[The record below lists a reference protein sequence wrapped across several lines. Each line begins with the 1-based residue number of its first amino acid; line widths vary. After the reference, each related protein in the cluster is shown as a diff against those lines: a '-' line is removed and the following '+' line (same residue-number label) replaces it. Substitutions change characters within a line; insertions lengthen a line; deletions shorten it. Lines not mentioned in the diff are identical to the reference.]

1 MPDLNGPD
9 LNALAAAAIAALGAE
24 RDSEEFRTSG
34 HRLAQ
39 FATAIGDATPAHREG
54 RVAVPTFAH
63 IPVMQSMVEVIGR
76 VTGDFALHGEHD
88 YVFHAPIVPGQRLF
102 SHSRLTGV
110 RTNAA
115 GLLLHITSHTATH
128 AGEAICTQVSTVLVT
143 GKADAMTAG
152 DAPPI
157 RPVATGGHQVQDSIA
172 ISPALTLA
180 YAEAARDYSAYC
192 LDPEAAAVL
201 GFAAPIVHGMLTLS
215 LSASAI
221 VADYAGGD
229 CRRLQRLG
237 CRFSQ
242 PLYNREGERLVIT
255 RAIDA
260 AGIVAFTA
268 TDGTGRPVL
277 TRGYAEVSP

>member
-24 RDSEEFRTSG
+24 RHSEEFRTSS

-39 FATAIGDATPAHREG
+39 FATAIGDTTPAHREG

-63 IPVMQSMVEVIGR
+63 ILVMQSMVEVLGR

-88 YVFHAPIVPGQRLF
+88 YAFHAPIVPGQRLF
-102 SHSRLTGV
+102 THSRLTGV

-115 GLLLHITSHTATH
+115 GLLMHITSHTQTH
-128 AGEAICTQVSTVLVT
+128 TGDPVCTQVSTVLVT
-143 GKADAMTAG
+143 GKADPVMAG
-152 DAPPI
+152 EALPTRPMAAPAPE
-157 RPVATGGHQVQDSIA
+157 VQDSIA

-201 GFAAPIVHGMLTLS
+201 GFPAPIVHGMLTLS
-215 LSASAI
+215 LAASRI
-221 VADYAGGD
+221 VADFAKGD
-229 CRRLQRLG
+229 ARRLRRLG

-242 PLYNREGERLVIT
+242 PLYNREGETLVIT
-255 RAIDA
+255 RAMDA
-260 AGIVAFTA
+260 AGFVAFSA
-268 TDGTGRPVL
+268 TDGAGRPVL
-277 TRGYAEVSP
+277 TRGYAEVSA

>member
-24 RDSEEFRTSG
+24 RDSEEFRTSS

-39 FATAIGDATPAHREG
+39 FAAAIGDATPAHREG

-63 IPVMQSMVEVIGR
+63 IPVMQSMVEVMGR

-88 YVFHAPIVPGQRLF
+88 YLFHAPIVPGQRLL

-115 GLLLHITSHTATH
+115 GLLMHITSRTQTH
-128 AGEAICTQVSTVLVT
+128 AGEAVCTQVSTVLVT
-143 GKADAMTAG
+143 GKADPVTAG
-152 DAPPI
+152 DASPN
-157 RPVATGGHQVQDSIA
+157 RPVAAGGAQVHDTFA

-192 LDPEAAAVL
+192 LDPEAAALL
-201 GFAAPIVHGMLTLS
+201 GFPAPIVHGMLTLS
-215 LSASAI
+215 LAASRI
-221 VADYAGGD
+221 VADFAGGD
-229 CRRLQRLG
+229 ARRLRRLG

-242 PLYNREGERLVIT
+242 PLYSREGERLQIT
-255 RAIDA
+255 RAMDES
-260 AGIVAFTA
+260 GIVAFSA
-268 TDGTGRPVL
+268 NDGTGRPVL
-277 TRGYAEVSP
+277 TRGYAVVSA

>member
-1 MPDLNGPD
+1 MPD
-9 LNALAAAAIAALGAE
+9 LNALAAAAVALLGTE
-24 RDSEEFRTSG
+24 RDSEEFRTSS

-39 FATAIGDATPAHREG
+39 FAAAIGDPMPAHREG

-102 SHSRLTGV
+102 SRSRLTGV

-115 GLLLHITSHTATH
+115 GLLLHIRSDTATH
-128 AGEAICTQVSTVLVT
+128 AGEAVCTQVSTVLVT
-143 GKADAMTAG
+143 GKADPMTAG
-152 DAPPI
+152 DAPPA
-157 RPVATGGHQVQDSIA
+157 RPLATGGAEVQDSFD

-192 LDPEAAAVL
+192 LDPEAAEAL
-201 GFAAPIVHGMLTLS
+201 GFPAPIVHGMLTLS
-215 LSASAI
+215 LACSAI
-221 VADYAGGD
+221 VADHAGGD
-229 CRRLQRLG
+229 ARRLRRLG

-242 PLYNREGERLVIT
+242 PLYSREGETLQIT
-255 RAIDA
+255 RAMDT
-260 AGIVAFTA
+260 AGLVAFSA
-268 TDGTGRPVL
+268 MDRAGKPVL
-277 TRGYAEVSP
+277 TRGYAEVSA